1 MKPEGHIFYS
11 VNEVIDEGNL
21 LFEIFQ
27 PMMEKSTEKTDL
39 RYRSYFV
46 IRDMVSVVVEKD
58 AASRI
63 EAAYA
68 YLYAFAEE
76 NHKRIVSPLLLWH

>member
-46 IRDMVSVVVEKD
+46 IRDMVSVVVEKG

-63 EAAYA
+63 EAAYV